1 MKYVVA
7 LFVGLFLAGCGG
19 GSYKETK
26 DPGPGTG
33 TGGGGT
39 GGGSGGV
46 TPAQQAAWTNTVQP
60 IVAANCALAG
70 CHAAAGFVKSPAAF
84 LGSKSKGMVAS
95 GRMPKG
101 RRLSASQKA
110 AIANL

>member
-1 MKYVVA
+1 MKYVLA
-7 LFVGLFLAGCGG
+7 LFVGLFLVGCGG

-26 DPGPGTG
+26 DPGPGG
-33 TGGGGT
+33 DPRP
-39 GGGSGGV
+39 GGV
-46 TPAQQAAWTNTVQP
+46 TPAQQAAWANTVQP

-95 GRMPKG
+95 GKMPKG
-101 RRLSASQKA
+101 RRLSAAQKA
-110 AIANL
+110 SIANL